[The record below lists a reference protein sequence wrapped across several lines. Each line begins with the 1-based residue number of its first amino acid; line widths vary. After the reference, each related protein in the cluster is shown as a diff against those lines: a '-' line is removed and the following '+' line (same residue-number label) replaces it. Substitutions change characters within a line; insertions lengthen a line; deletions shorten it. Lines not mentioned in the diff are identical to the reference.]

1 MPLSPKCPHCGSDT
15 RQVKAGLA
23 NDLQRYKCMSCQRRY
38 TLDHQDRGYP
48 AQIRQEAMRL
58 FDQGLKLRQIAKQL
72 NVNHQS
78 VANWMRE
85 RQAVAPVSD
94 SLPFK
99 EGPGVG
105 SEPDPPLPS
114 NVRSPASSTSPAV
127 DVAQTKRRPTISD
140 VARMAGVST
149 ATVSSFINDKGRMG
163 PPTRKRIQAA
173 MEALHYTPNALVRA
187 IRQQRT
193 RIFGVLLF
201 GLASLDEHVGDSL
214 TPPLLA
220 GISHAA
226 DKAEHDM
233 LLYSGWPDHPERHS
247 GLSFLNGHID
257 GLVWVAP
264 EMREPAMERV
274 AAAGLPVVAML
285 SRHVPDGVGY
295 INADNFGAMRQLV
308 DHLTDFG
315 HTRIAYFGPAHSSN
329 FKDRI
334 DGYRAAIH
342 DIGLGNSPTLEAVL
356 EYPLKPSSPA
366 AEIDRWLAMPN
377 RPTAIICA
385 DDGLA
390 AAAFDTLQARGLR
403 APEDMALT
411 GFNDIFDAGRIAG
424 GLTTIRQPF
433 REMGQLAAERLLAM
447 IDGASVD
454 TCRITLPTELI
465 IRTSTGG

>member
-1 MPLSPKCPHCGSDT
+1 MDKERSVIDTMPSRTKCPYCASDT

-23 NDLQRYKCMSCQRRY
+23 NHLQRYKCMSCQRRY
-38 TLDHQDRGYP
+38 TLEHQDRGYP
-48 AQIRQEAMRL
+48 TQIRQEAFRL

-72 NVNHQS
+72 GVNHQS

-85 RQAVAPVSD
+85 RHA
-94 SLPFK
+94 
-99 EGPGVG
+99 
-105 SEPDPPLPS
+105 PDPVPD
-114 NVRSPASSTSPAV
+114 STTGIDATPDSRGV
-127 DVAQTKRRPTISD
+127 DLSQPKRRPTISD

-149 ATVSSFINDKGRMG
+149 ATVSSFINNKGRMG
-163 PPTRKRIQAA
+163 PATRKRIQAA
-173 MEALHYTPNALVRA
+173 MEELHYTPNALVRA

-193 RIFGVLLF
+193 HIFGVLLF
-201 GLASLDEHVGDSL
+201 GLASLDAHVGDSL

-226 DKAEHDM
+226 DNAEHDM

-257 GLVWVAP
+257 GLLWVAP

-295 INADNFGAMRQLV
+295 INADNCDAMRLIV
-308 DHLTDFG
+308 EHLTSRG
-315 HTRIAYFGPAHSSN
+315 HARIAYIGPAHSSN
-329 FKDRI
+329 FKDRL
-334 DGYRAAIH
+334 DGYRAAMLGA
-342 DIGLGNSPTLEAVL
+342 GLESRPDLEAVL
-356 EYPLKPSSPA
+356 DYPLKPEMIGSA
-366 AEIDRWLAMPN
+366 IDRWVSPDVRA
-377 RPTAIICA
+377 TAIICA

-390 AAAFDTLQARGLR
+390 AAAYDALQARGLSV
-403 APEDMALT
+403 PEDMALT
-411 GFNDIFDAGRIAG
+411 GFNDIFDARRIAG

-454 TCRITLPTELI
+454 TCRVTLPTELVV
-465 IRTSTGG
+465 RESTGG